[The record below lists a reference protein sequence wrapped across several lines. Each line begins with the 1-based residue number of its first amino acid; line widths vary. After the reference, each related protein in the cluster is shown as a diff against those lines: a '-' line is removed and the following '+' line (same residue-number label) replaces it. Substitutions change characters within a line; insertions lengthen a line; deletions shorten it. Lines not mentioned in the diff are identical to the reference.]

1 MSTTTFDTLEF
12 VETLKAADV
21 PEEQAKAHAK
31 ALSIITETTLATKSD
46 LEHSLGT
53 LRFDFNT
60 LRLEVKAD
68 INTLRLEVKADL
80 KDVVIRTGGMMFLAV
95 GVILAGIKYL

>member
-31 ALSIITETTLATKSD
+31 AIASITENTLATKSDLLATKSD
-46 LEHSLGT
+46 LEHSI
-53 LRFDFNT
+53 DT
-60 LRLEVKAD
+60 LRLE
-68 INTLRLEVKADL
+68 L
-80 KDVVIRTGGMMFLAV
+80 KDVVIKLGGMMFLAV